1 MKKIKYLGIL
11 LIGLFI
17 GILPVYA
24 ASFSVKGTTSET
36 TVGGSVS
43 VTVNV
48 SGAAG
53 WEYCLNYDSNV
64 FSLSSAGS
72 DTGGN
77 CVKTGSTL
85 TGYASVT
92 YKFQA
97 VKSGSGTFS
106 VTGQAYDDD
115 GNAIESSAGSVSVN
129 VKTKEEIEASLST
142 NNYLKILEVE
152 GYELTPAFN
161 KNTTEYTLSVD
172 GDVETVTVN
181 AYREDGTAS
190 ITPIDKVNLTE
201 GVNKVRVTVTA
212 QKGNK
217 RTYTITITKAE
228 SNPIK
233 VKVDG
238 KEYTVVTK
246 ANALE
251 LPVGYIASTTTIE
264 GKEVPVYNSD
274 TSKLSLIIL
283 KDEESNM
290 AFFIYKDG
298 KYTKFKQV
306 NSTAITFIPGTPD
319 KLMKGYEKK
328 KNIKI
333 NDIEIEVYY
342 KGDKDNVVL
351 VYGMNDKTGE
361 NAWYFYDIKEGTL
374 LKVPDSDSLATIS
387 GVSTKN
393 LVDAVKVKNTDYK
406 MIAII
411 FAGISAV
418 SIFLNILLALI
429 NSRAKRKNQ
438 ELLDYIEARMNK
450 QKNKKF
456 DAIADKEANTNLK
469 DIEDFTKSDILDD
482 EEEVKEE
489 SEEIEEE
496 SEEELSET
504 DKIDLDDTK
513 EEEVVEELDNTIDY
527 EVEIE
532 EDTKEIKTTKKEPT
546 LINDED
552 ILNNIAKA
560 NDASFDDEEE
570 EKPKKKLTK
579 KEEKEK
585 KKKEKKLAKQAMK
598 EFLDDKTFEES
609 AFDTYEREETEVI
622 PTTKKKTVRK
632 KKK

>member
-1 MKKIKYLGIL
+1 MKKIKYLAIL
-11 LIGLFI
+11 IIGLFV

-24 ASFSVKGTTSET
+24 ASFSVRGSTDST

-85 TGYASVT
+85 TGYSSVT

-115 GNAIESSAGSVSVN
+115 GNAIESSAGSVNVS
-129 VKTKEEIEASLST
+129 VKTREEIEASLST
-142 NNYLKILEVE
+142 NNYLRILEVE

-201 GVNKVRVTVTA
+201 GINKVRVTVTA

-217 RTYTITITKAE
+217 RTYTITITRAE

-264 GKEVPVYNSD
+264 EREVPVYTSD
-274 TSKLSLIIL
+274 TSKITLIIL
-283 KDEESNM
+283 KDEDSNM
-290 AFFIYKDG
+290 SFFIYKDG

-319 KLMKGYEKK
+319 KVMKGYEQKK
-328 KNIKI
+328 TIKI
-333 NDIEIEVYY
+333 NDIEIDVYY
-342 KGDKDNVVL
+342 KSDKDNVVL

-361 NAWYFYDIKEGTL
+361 NAWYFYDINEGTL

-387 GVSTKN
+387 GITTKN
-393 LVDAVKVKNTDYK
+393 LKDEIKVANTDYK
-406 MIAII
+406 LLAII
-411 FAGISAV
+411 FACVSAV

-429 NSRAKRKNQ
+429 NSGAKKKNQ

-456 DAIADKEANTNLK
+456 DAIADKEANKDLK
-469 DIEDFTKSDILDD
+469 DIEDFTKSDILND
-482 EEEVKEE
+482 EEEKAEE
-489 SEEIEEE
+489 VEEI
-496 SEEELSET
+496 
-504 DKIDLDDTK
+504 IDDTK
-513 EEEVVEELDNTIDY
+513 EEVEDLDNTIDE

-532 EDTKEIKTTKKEPT
+532 EKEDTDELLITEELETTKKEPT
-546 LINDED
+546 LINDDD

-560 NDASFDDEEE
+560 NDASFEDEE
-570 EKPKKKLTK
+570 EKPAKKISK
-579 KEEKEK
+579 KEAKEK

-622 PTTKKKTVRK
+622 PITKKKSVRK